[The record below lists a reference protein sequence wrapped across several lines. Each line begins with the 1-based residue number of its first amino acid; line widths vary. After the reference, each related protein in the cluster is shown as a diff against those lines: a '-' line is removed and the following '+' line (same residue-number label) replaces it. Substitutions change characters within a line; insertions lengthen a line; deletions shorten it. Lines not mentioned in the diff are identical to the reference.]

1 MQPLEESLV
10 TKYVLHK
17 HHLLEGSQADSILQ
31 VVNDIIALHATS
43 AGTPYLSLFA
53 RMKNFQRKH
62 LDKEFYVKR
71 NLVRL
76 QAMRGTLFITS
87 TQLAP
92 LLYQATKLPEAH
104 LLKWVHKWGISLS
117 EYHELAEKLYS
128 ILKGGEK
135 TLPELK
141 KTLPKETVRSV
152 ELKAGKERYKGTNVN
167 IVLSAMMH
175 KGIVISEKGPET
187 LRITKANWFALLK
200 EKYPNLNL
208 ESVGCEEA
216 KAMLIKRYVE
226 AFGPVT
232 EDDIAWWTAF
242 SKTEV
247 KNALA
252 TMEKELLSL
261 KIGGFE
267 KDYLMLKTDYEQFV
281 KFKPLNA
288 HSVLLLP
295 FEDPYTKGYKL
306 RDRLVDS
313 ALEKKTYVGGGV
325 LPTILLN
332 SKIIGTWN
340 RNIEEGKEPIKLS
353 FFSHPK
359 KHIEKEIIE
368 KAKIIGR
375 LMSDHEVDVEIEKT
389 RSLEKAS

>member
-1 MQPLEESLV
+1 MKPLDESLV
-10 TKYVLHK
+10 TQYVLHK
-17 HHLLEGSQADSILQ
+17 HHLLEGSQAESILQ

-43 AGTPYLSLFA
+43 AGTPYISLFA

-62 LDKEFYVKR
+62 LDEEFYVKR

-76 QAMRGTLFITS
+76 QAMRDTLFITS
-87 TQLAP
+87 TQSAS
-92 LLYQATKLPEAH
+92 LLYQATKLSEAH
-104 LLKWVHKWGISLS
+104 LLKWLHKWGISLS
-117 EYHELAEKLYS
+117 EYHELAEKLCG

-135 TLPELK
+135 TLLELK
-141 KTLPKETVRSV
+141 KALPKETVRSV

-175 KGIVISEKGPET
+175 KGMVISEKGPET
-187 LRITKANWFALLK
+187 LRITKANRFALIK

-208 ESVGCEEA
+208 ESVECEEA
-216 KAMLIKRYVE
+216 KAMLVKRYVE

-232 EDDIAWWTAF
+232 EGDVAWWTGF

-252 TMEKELLSL
+252 TIEKGLRSL

-295 FEDPYTKGYKL
+295 FEDPYTKGYKV
-306 RDRLVDS
+306 RDRLIDS
-313 ALEKKTYVGGGV
+313 ALEKKAYVGGGV
-325 LPTILLN
+325 LPTILFN
-332 SKIIGTWN
+332 GEIIGAWN
-340 RNIEEGKEPIKLS
+340 RSIEEGKGPIKLS
-353 FFSHPK
+353 FFGQPK
-359 KHIEKEIIE
+359 KDIEKEIIE
-368 KAKIIGR
+368 KAKAIGR
-375 LMSDHEVDVEIEKT
+375 LMSDHKVDVEIEKD
-389 RSLEKAS
+389 

>member
-10 TKYVLHK
+10 TQYVLHK
-17 HHLLEGSQADSILQ
+17 HHLLVDSQAESILQ

-62 LDKEFYVKR
+62 LDEEFYVKR

-92 LLYQATKLPEAH
+92 LLYQATKLPEAR
-104 LLKWVHKWGISLS
+104 LLEWLHKWGISLS
-117 EYHELAEKLYS
+117 EYYKLAKELYD
-128 ILKGGEK
+128 ILKGDEK

-141 KTLPKETVRSV
+141 KALPKEMVRSV
-152 ELKAGKERYKGTNVN
+152 EIKAGKERYKGTNVN

-187 LRITKANWFALLK
+187 LRITKANRFALLK
-200 EKYPNLNL
+200 EKYPNLDL
-208 ESVGCEEA
+208 ESVGSEEA
-216 KAMLIKRYVE
+216 KAMLAKRYVE

-232 EDDIAWWTAF
+232 EDDIAWWTGF

-247 KNALA
+247 KSSLA
-252 TMEKELLSL
+252 TMEKKLLST

-281 KFKPLNA
+281 KFKPLSA

-295 FEDPYTKGYKL
+295 FEDPYTKGYKV

-332 SKIIGTWN
+332 GKIIGTWN
-340 RNIEEGKEPIKLS
+340 INIEGGRGPIKLS
-353 FFSHPK
+353 FFSHSK
-359 KHIEKEIIE
+359 KHMKKEIIK
-368 KAKIIGR
+368 KAKVTGR
-375 LMSDHEVDVEIEKT
+375 LMIGHEVDLEIEKT
-389 RSLEKAS
+389 KSFGKAS